1 MRRNRILYVILLI
14 MSFIFVYFH
23 GGKVPYM
30 LFYTVIALPIVS
42 FMHIIMG
49 YLLLKFEQSLNSGSV
64 MKGEKIKLKVSL
76 INKGVFILP
85 YVSIRLFSSRG
96 AFMQQSVI
104 KNISIQPFN
113 KKEYYFEHVYRYR
126 GSYPMG
132 VSLIEIQD
140 FLGIFKLRRK
150 IKKPIKLTVYPK
162 IVNIQNMR
170 LNTQYLPDQ
179 RSNLSSLY
187 EDVSVIDEINKYN
200 YGDSLKKVHWKLTA
214 KVNELMVKKYESST
228 GSNAIFIMDL
238 SKNNFGLEKNVI
250 IEDKHIEVV
259 IAVLRSSIQSGTT
272 VKLVYHD
279 EEVWAIENKN
289 LLDFENAYQALAKVK
304 FNQKIDIQTIINSQI
319 TYGINKPE
327 LLISTSNVNEEIYE
341 ILFRLA
347 AEGYDIRLIYISPEE
362 MTGEKKQDVKQTL
375 SDLSESGIRVYTV
388 NMSDDIAD
396 VFDDGGR

>member
-1 MRRNRILYVILLI
+1 
-14 MSFIFVYFH
+14 
-23 GGKVPYM
+23 
-30 LFYTVIALPIVS
+30 
-42 FMHIIMG
+42 
-49 YLLLKFEQSLNSGSV
+49 